1 MRWSASTSSWRKAS
15 SSSRGDRAFGLP
27 GRVRAGALALV
38 LLGVLAMDI
47 LRPLRSFL
55 PAFVAVVALAGP
67 LHAQDASPPAAA
79 PTASADV
86 AAASGTLKRI
96 RDTSTLTLGVREASV
111 PFSFID
117 SRKEPRGYSVDVC
130 LKIADA
136 IKTELKLPRLDVR
149 FLPVSSA
156 NRIEMVKNG
165 KVDLEC
171 GSTTNTR
178 ERQKDVAF
186 AYTTFVAGIKM
197 LAKKSS
203 NIASVDDLRGKTIV
217 VTKGTTSEKMLRE
230 MNDDRVLHL
239 TILEA
244 KDHNE
249 SFAAVADG
257 RAVAFPMDDV
267 LLYGLI
273 SKATKPDDFAVVGKY
288 LSVEP
293 YAIMLRKDDP
303 AFERLVDRTLID
315 LFQSGEIRRAYARWF
330 ATRDLTVPMNQHVK
344 EAFAVPNTYPA
355 WP

>member
-1 MRWSASTSSWRKAS
+1 MQVRNRW
-15 SSSRGDRAFGLP
+15 LP
-27 GRVRAGALALV
+27 VALTA
-38 LLGVLAMDI
+38 
-47 LRPLRSFL
+47 
-55 PAFVAVVALAGP
+55 AVVCSTP
-67 LHAQDASPPAAA
+67 VVAQDKNVPKPAAPAPAAA
-79 PTASADV
+79 P
-86 AAASGTLKRI
+86 AAIAPATIDTLKRI
-96 RDTSTLTLGVREASV
+96 RDTNSILIGVRDSSV

-117 SRKEPRGYSVDVC
+117 AQKQPQGYSIDLC
-130 LKIADA
+130 LKVADA
-136 IKTELKLPRLDVR
+136 IKNELKLARLDVR
-149 FLPVSSA
+149 FLPVTSA
-156 NRIEMVKNG
+156 NRIEMVKDG

-178 ERQKDVAF
+178 DRQKDVAF

-203 NIASVDDLRGKTIV
+203 NVNGIEDLRGKTVV
-217 VTKGTTSEKMLRE
+217 VTKGTTSEKMMRE

-273 SKATKPDDFAVVGKY
+273 SKALKPDDFAVVGKY

-303 AFERLVDRTLID
+303 AFERFVDRTLIE
-315 LFQSGEIRRAYARWF
+315 LFQNGEVRRAYARWF
-330 ATRDLTVPMNQHVK
+330 ETKDLTVPMNQYLK